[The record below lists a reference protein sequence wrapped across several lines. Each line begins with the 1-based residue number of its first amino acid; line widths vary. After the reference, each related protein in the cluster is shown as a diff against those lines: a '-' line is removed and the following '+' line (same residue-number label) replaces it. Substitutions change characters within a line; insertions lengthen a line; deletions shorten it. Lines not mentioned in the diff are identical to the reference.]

1 MSVTEKQA
9 LPSQPSLTAAL
20 LAGFDTITN
29 HLGLILFPILLDLY
43 LWFGP
48 RLSLKNLVE
57 SLISQ
62 FESMPGASTPET
74 AQALEF
80 SRSLW
85 LLVADRLNLFSA
97 LRSFPVGVPSLMASR
112 QPLEE
117 PMGLTPVWNVP
128 SLGSAAGWWIL
139 LTVLGL
145 VAGALFFAL
154 VAQASLSGK
163 LDWRAALEKWPWV
176 SLQVI
181 LLALFLGGLLLA
193 ISIPGSCIV
202 TAITFTGLPVTQL
215 GFLLFGAIALWMMF
229 PLLFSAHGIFTY
241 QFKMWISVRQ
251 GIRLTRLTLP
261 RTSLLFLSML
271 VISEGLDTLWRVP
284 GEKSWMSLIGVLGHA
299 FVSTSLLA
307 ASFIYYRDATRW
319 VQRLIQQSLLVE
331 SKNLRQRIT

>member
-1 MSVTEKQA
+1 MNATERQA

-29 HLGLILFPILLDLY
+29 HLGLILFPIILDLY
-43 LWFGP
+43 LWLGP
-48 RLSLKNLVE
+48 RLSLKYLVE

-62 FESMPGASTPET
+62 LGAMQGASAPET
-74 AQALEF
+74 AQAIEF
-80 SRSLW
+80 SRSMW
-85 LLVADRLNLFSA
+85 LLIADRFNLFSA

-112 QPLEE
+112 LPVDA
-117 PMGLTPVWNVP
+117 PTGLTLVWNVS

-163 LDWRAALEKWPWV
+163 LDWPTAIGQWPWAF
-176 SLQVI
+176 LQVV
-181 LLALFLGGLLLA
+181 LLALFLGGLFLA
-193 ISIPGSCIV
+193 ISILGSCIV
-202 TAITFTGLPVTQL
+202 TAVSFAGLPVTQL
-215 GFLLFGAIALWMMF
+215 GFLLFGAIALWVMF

-251 GIRLTRLTLP
+251 GVRLTRLTLP

-284 GEKSWMSLIGVLGHA
+284 GEKSWMSLVGVLGHA

>member
-1 MSVTEKQA
+1 MSATEKGA
-9 LPSQPSLTAAL
+9 LPSQPSLTGAL

-29 HLGLILFPILLDLY
+29 HLGLILFPIALDLY

-57 SLISQ
+57 TLISQ
-62 FESMPGASTPET
+62 FESVPGASTPET
-74 AQALEF
+74 AQAIEF

-112 QPLEE
+112 LPLEK
-117 PMGLTPVWNVP
+117 PLGFSVVWNIP
-128 SLGSAAGWWIL
+128 SLGGAASWWLL

-145 VAGALFFAL
+145 VAGALYFAL
-154 VAQASLSGK
+154 VAQASLGGK
-163 LDWRAALEKWPWV
+163 LDWRAALEQWPWA
-176 SLQVI
+176 SIQVI
-181 LLALFLGGLLLA
+181 FLALFLGGMLLA
-193 ISIPGSCIV
+193 ISIPGSCLV
-202 TAITFTGLPVTQL
+202 TVISFTGLPITEF
-215 GFLLFGAIALWMMF
+215 GFLVFGAIALWVMF

-251 GIRLTRLTLP
+251 GVRLTRLTLP
-261 RTSLLFLSML
+261 RTSLLFLCIL

-284 GEKSWMSLIGVLGHA
+284 GEKSWMSLVGVLGHA

-331 SKNLRQRIT
+331 NKNLRQRIT

>member
-1 MSVTEKQA
+1 MNATERQA

-29 HLGLILFPILLDLY
+29 HLGLILFPIILDLY
-43 LWFGP
+43 LWLGP
-48 RLSLKNLVE
+48 RLSLKYLVE

-62 FESMPGASTPET
+62 LGAMQGASAPET
-74 AQALEF
+74 AQAIEF
-80 SRSLW
+80 SRSMW
-85 LLVADRLNLFSA
+85 LLIADRFNLFSA

-112 QPLEE
+112 LPVDA
-117 PMGLTPVWNVP
+117 PTGLTLVWNVS

-163 LDWRAALEKWPWV
+163 LDWPTAIEQWPWAF
-176 SLQVI
+176 LQVV
-181 LLALFLGGLLLA
+181 LLALFLGGLFLA
-193 ISIPGSCIV
+193 ISILGSCIV
-202 TAITFTGLPVTQL
+202 TAVSFAGLPVTQL
-215 GFLLFGAIALWMMF
+215 GFLLFGAIALWVMF

-251 GIRLTRLTLP
+251 GVRLTRLTLP

-284 GEKSWMSLIGVLGHA
+284 GEKSWMSLVGVLGHA

>member
-1 MSVTEKQA
+1 MSATEKGA

-29 HLGLILFPILLDLY
+29 HLGLILFPIILDLY
-43 LWFGP
+43 LWLGP

-57 SLISQ
+57 SLIGQ
-62 FESMPGASTPET
+62 FEAMPGVSAPET

-80 SRSLW
+80 SRSMW
-85 LLVADRLNLFSA
+85 LLIADRFNLFSA

-112 QPLEE
+112 L
-117 PMGLTPVWNVP
+117 PVDAPTGVTLVLNIP
-128 SLGSAAGWWIL
+128 SLSSAAGWWLL

-145 VAGALFFAL
+145 AVGALFFAL
-154 VAQASLSGK
+154 VAQASLSGR
-163 LDWRAALEKWPWV
+163 LDWPAAIEQWPWA
-176 SLQVI
+176 SFQVV
-181 LLALFLGGLLLA
+181 LLAFILGGLLLA
-193 ISIPGSCIV
+193 ISITGSCIV
-202 TAITFTGLPVTQL
+202 TAIAFMGLPFTQL
-215 GFLLFGAIALWMMF
+215 GFLLFGAIALWVMF
-229 PLLFSAHGIFTY
+229 PLLFSAHGIFIY

-251 GIRLTRLTLP
+251 GVRLTRLTLP

-284 GEKSWMSLIGVLGHA
+284 GEKSWMSLVGVLGHA

>member
-9 LPSQPSLTAAL
+9 LPAQPSLTGAL

-29 HLGLILFPILLDLY
+29 HLGLILFPIVLDLY

-48 RLSLKNLVE
+48 RLSLKNLVD

-62 FESMPGASTPET
+62 FEGLPGASAPET
-74 AQALEF
+74 AQAIEF

-112 QPLEE
+112 HPLEE
-117 PMGLTPVWNVP
+117 PLGLNLVWNVP
-128 SLGSAAGWWIL
+128 SLGSAAGWWLL

-145 VAGALFFAL
+145 VVGALFFAL

-163 LDWRAALEKWPWV
+163 LDWRAALEQWPWA
-176 SLQVI
+176 SLQVV
-181 LLALFLGGLLLA
+181 LLALLLVGLVIA

-202 TAITFTGLPVTQL
+202 TALSFTGLPITQL
-215 GFLLFGAIALWMMF
+215 GFLLFGALVLWLMF

-251 GIRLTRLTLP
+251 GVRLTRLTLSK
-261 RTSLLFLSML
+261 TSLLFLSML

-284 GEKSWMSLIGVLGHA
+284 GEESWMSLVGVLGHA

>member
-1 MSVTEKQA
+1 MSATEKQA
-9 LPSQPSLTAAL
+9 LPTQPSLTASL
-20 LAGFDTITN
+20 LAGFDTITS
-29 HLGLILFPILLDLY
+29 HLGLILFPIILDLY

-62 FESMPGASTPET
+62 FEAIPGASAPET
-74 AQALEF
+74 AQAIQF
-80 SRSLW
+80 SRSMW
-85 LLVADRLNLFSA
+85 LLVADRMNLFSA
-97 LRSFPVGVPSLMASR
+97 LRSFPVGVPSLMAAR
-112 QPLEE
+112 HPLEE
-117 PMGLTPVWNVP
+117 PLGLTLVWSVP
-128 SLGSAAGWWIL
+128 SLESAAGWWIL

-145 VAGALFFAL
+145 VGGALFFAL

-163 LDWRAALEKWPWV
+163 LDWRSALEQWPWA

-181 LLALFLGGLLLA
+181 FLAFILGGLLLA
-193 ISIPGSCIV
+193 ISITGSCIV
-202 TAITFTGLPVTQL
+202 TGIAFMGLPITEL
-215 GFLLFGAIALWMMF
+215 GFLLFGALAFAVMF

-251 GIRLTRLTLP
+251 GARLTRLTLP
-261 RTSLLFLSML
+261 KTSLMFLSML

-284 GEKSWMSLIGVLGHA
+284 GEKSWMSLVGVLRHA